1 MDNTELILQSAKES
15 GGAFD
20 KYQEEAIISLA
31 LDHPEF
37 FTNIGAYIKPNLFL
51 RPECQYVMAHI
62 LNAYEKYGIVPS
74 RQILRSKI
82 VKELTVDDNYRDVLL
97 LLDRKSDHREVPIIK
112 EELIKWARQRS
123 FGLLYSEEAIAS
135 YHEGDFEALEKIFT
149 EANKI
154 VDIGE
159 GGFWLFKSLETLFEP
174 QANVHLTTGFPRL
187 DSVLNDGGPSLKEV
201 LCWMAPTGV
210 GKSILLINN
219 AISSFKGIGP
229 DGNLGQDVLLVTF
242 ELDTYKTA
250 MRILASATTIPSRQ
264 LADKQDDVVNKFKIL
279 QSTYK
284 KNILIY
290 ELPPNECS
298 VEHINAI
305 IDTNRK
311 RHGFNPSVVILDYL
325 DLMVSRVPEYNKKG
339 DYEKLKNV
347 ATEIRGLAKKQNVLV
362 FTATQTN
369 RNGAEDGVLIDMTKI
384 ADSFGKQ
391 FALDYV
397 ISLNQSREDRDAI
410 PSRLSFFLAKNRN
423 GPKNEIIDCVI
434 NYDNMVVKEAF

>member
-1 MDNTELILQSAKES
+1 MDDTEKILDSSDAP
-15 GGAFD
+15 FD

-37 FTNIGAYIKPNLFL
+37 FTNVGQYIKPNMFQ
-51 RPECQYVMAHI
+51 RPECQYVIAHI
-62 LNAYEKYGIVPS
+62 LNAYEKYGVVPS
-74 RQILRSKI
+74 RQILRSRI
-82 VKELTVDDNYRDVLL
+82 VKELTVDENYKDILT
-97 LLDRKSDHREVPIIK
+97 LLDRKSNHREVPIIK
-112 EELIKWARQRS
+112 EDLLKWARKRA

-135 YHEGDFEALEKIFT
+135 FHEGDFSSIEKIFN
-149 EANKI
+149 EANKV

-174 QANVHLTTGFPRL
+174 QANIHLTTGFPKL
-187 DSVLNDGGPSLKEV
+187 DAVLNDGGPSPKEV
-201 LCWMAPTGV
+201 VCWMAPTGV

-219 AISSFKGIGP
+219 AISSLKGIGP
-229 DGNLGQDVLLVTF
+229 DGNPGQDVLLVTF

-250 MRILASATTIPSRQ
+250 MRTLASATTVPTNQI
-264 LADKQDDVVNKFKIL
+264 LAKKDDVISKIKHLQTIYNKQL
-279 QSTYK
+279 
-284 KNILIY
+284 LIY

-298 VEHINAI
+298 VEHIYAI

-311 RHGFNPSVVILDYL
+311 RYGFNPSVVVLDYL
-325 DLMVSRVPEYNKKG
+325 DLMMSRVPEYNKKG
-339 DYEKLKNV
+339 DYERLKNV

-362 FTATQTN
+362 YTATQTN
-369 RNGAEDGVLIDMTKI
+369 REGAEDGMLIDMTKI

-397 ISLNQSREDRDAI
+397 ISLNQSRADREAI
-410 PSRLSFFLAKNRN
+410 PARICFFVAKNRN
-423 GPKNEIIDCVI
+423 GPKNELIDCVI